1 MNTRMKMKNSMG
13 MMENRMNMMQ
23 MMLGQMMEHKSGEK
37 NQKNINMSKYFLLY
51 KGLVD

>member
-1 MNTRMKMKNSMG
+1 MKNSMG

-37 NQKNINMSKYFLLY
+37 NQKNIIISNVFIT
-51 KGLVD
+51 V